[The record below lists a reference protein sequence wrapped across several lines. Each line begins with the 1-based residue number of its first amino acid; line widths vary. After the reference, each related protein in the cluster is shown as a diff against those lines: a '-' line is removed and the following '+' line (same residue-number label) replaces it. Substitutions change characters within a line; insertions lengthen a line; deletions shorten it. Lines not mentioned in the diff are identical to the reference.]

1 MDVLDDLRENH
12 LQMGHCLLP
21 RCRRVYGYFSRGHYK
36 GEVYRGS
43 IDVPN
48 FGVRQSRRSSVA
60 KAGLRTEN
68 SHGFPLGAMHGVKIG
83 VTPKLWPFKRKK
95 YDEQVDLGV

>member
-1 MDVLDDLRENH
+1 M
-12 LQMGHCLLP
+12 
-21 RCRRVYGYFSRGHYK
+21 
-36 GEVYRGS
+36 
-43 IDVPN
+43 
-48 FGVRQSRRSSVA
+48 RQSRRSSVA

-68 SHGFPLGAMHGVKIG
+68 SHGFPLGAMHGVRIG